1 MNNIDKR
8 SLREKAIEFI
18 IYKRHIGYQYKNPEH
33 VLMKYVDYTESISLE
48 ILLPTKESVT
58 SFLNQYDSKP
68 GTLYGIM
75 AALREFSRFLI
86 SRGYLESYT
95 IPEKRMPKL
104 IPHMPYFFTELE
116 IQRFFEVCD
125 AIKPNKSFKG
135 RDVVLPAFYRL
146 MYCCGLRTIEA
157 RSLLRDNVHLKQS
170 FLDILLSKG
179 PKSRRLFISEELNSY
194 LTEYDD
200 KISLIFPKRKY
211 FFPSCRQSID
221 PYVSSAFSNNFR
233 RIWME
238 AFPDFPNEKLPREYD
253 FRHNFAIAN
262 LNRWAREG
270 LDINVMLPYLMRYM
284 GHSHI
289 KSTLYYFHFVP
300 DFFPT
305 FNEMSLPTEDVIPEV
320 VYEK

>member
-1 MNNIDKR
+1 MNNNDKR

-18 IYKRHIGYQYKNPEH
+18 IYKRHIGYQYKIPEH

-58 SFLNQYDSKP
+58 SFLNQYDTKP
-68 GTLYGIM
+68 GALYGIM

-135 RDVVLPAFYRL
+135 RNLILPAFYRL
-146 MYCCGLRTIEA
+146 MYCCGVRTIEA
-157 RSLLRDNVHLKQS
+157 RSLLKENVHLDQS

-194 LTEYDD
+194 LTEYDER
-200 KISLIFPKRKY
+200 ISLIFPKRRY
-211 FFPSCRQSID
+211 FFPSERQSSA
-221 PYVSSAFSNNFR
+221 PFLSSTFSNNFH

-238 AFPDFPNEKLPREYD
+238 AFPNFPSDKLPREYD
-253 FRHNFAIAN
+253 FRHNFAISN
-262 LNRWAREG
+262 LNCWAREG
-270 LDINVMLPYLMRYM
+270 LDVNVMLPYLMRYM

-300 DFFPT
+300 EFFPT
-305 FNEMSLPTEDVIPEV
+305 FNEMSLPTEDIIPEV
-320 VYEK
+320 QYEK